1 MDWVGGFRKWLFL
14 LTKWVGGVGQKKAKN
29 VLTDGGS
36 PFSLYLYWIYT
47 ITYVRERWFSDPLLG
62 SSWIFTT

>member
-1 MDWVGGFRKWLFL
+1 MDWVGGS
-14 LTKWVGGVGQKKAKN
+14 KKSKKKCADVIYGWWK
-29 VLTDGGS
+29 
-36 PFSLYLYWIYT
+36 PIPLYLYWIYT